1 MIGRLLVHDQDGLHR
16 INLADA
22 MPFQIAVCYGRLCQ
36 ASMIA
41 FDDPAFLKHRS
52 TIVVGQHLRVTAD
65 RKRQRATY
73 TSIAVLCRFVDIH
86 D

>member
-1 MIGRLLVHDQDGLHR
+1 
-16 INLADA
+16 
-22 MPFQIAVCYGRLCQ
+22 
-36 ASMIA
+36 MIA

-52 TIVVGQHLRVTAD
+52 TIVVGQQLRVTAD